1 MPTRKQFLAALL
13 LLLATPSS
21 GHAHAH
27 LRRAEPAA
35 GATIRG
41 PVAQVEIAFSE
52 AVEFR
57 FSVIA
62 VTDAAGTRVDKQDL
76 HAVSGD
82 AQRLAVGLGP
92 LLPGVYKVAWQA
104 TSVDTHKTEG
114 SYTFTIAP

>member
-1 MPTRKQFLAALL
+1 MLTRNRFLAGLMLL
-13 LLLATPSS
+13 LVTPSS

-35 GATIRG
+35 GATVRS
-41 PVAQVEIAFSE
+41 PVTHVEIAFSA
-52 AVEFR
+52 AVEPR

-62 VTDAAGTRVDKQDL
+62 VTDTAGVRVDKQDV

-82 AQRLAVGLGP
+82 AQRLAVSLGP

-104 TSVDTHKTEG
+104 ASVDTHKTEG